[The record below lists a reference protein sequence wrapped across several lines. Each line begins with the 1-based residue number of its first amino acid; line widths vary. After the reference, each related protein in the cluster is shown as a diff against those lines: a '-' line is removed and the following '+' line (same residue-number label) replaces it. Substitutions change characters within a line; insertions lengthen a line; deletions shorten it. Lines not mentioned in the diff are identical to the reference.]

1 MMMFNVDIDTEKLAT
16 EIEKVK
22 KAKDYLKDVLDK
34 IKKENDELKDYW
46 SSKTATSVFEGFEN
60 FYKEYK
66 NDILLL
72 ENDIAFLEEVVN
84 KSYQIEDENINKAID
99 DNIAI

>member
-72 ENDIAFLEEVVN
+72 ENDIAFLEEIVN
-84 KSYQIEDENINKAID
+84 KSYQIEDKNISQAID

>member
-22 KAKDYLKDVLDK
+22 KAKGYLKDVLDK
-34 IKKENDELKDYW
+34 IKEENDELKDYW
-46 SSKTATSVFEGFEN
+46 SSKTATSVFEGFED

>member
-46 SSKTATSVFEGFEN
+46 SSKTATSVFEGFED